1 MSKKEKLQLT
11 EEQWDFIN
19 KKKLKNKEYAN
30 KILTM
35 WYRIEFYMKR
45 YGFCEKTN
53 QYFQKLLDVSHATV
67 ERYITD
73 LIKLGLVTRVR
84 MFGNQR
90 KLFAVRP
97 QIEEKLTENSQNEN
111 TSKISFDT
119 HNEGHIEG
127 VYNKDIKSS
136 NLNLSKVCIKETKNE
151 LSEMDIE
158 ILKCEYEEDIVMKS
172 LHIFENAKNQKEIFN
187 PLNYLKGICK
197 KLLRNQKA
205 LARRIAKKEKLER
218 EQQRKFEE
226 MAQNRTEQPLY
237 QPIPDDYYYDWMN
250 DEEDIEQPKTLKE
263 QLLDIPKHK
272 TLIESIESFFSCK
285 LTDNECSLLDFENI
299 SMGLILKIAK
309 NVDITNKLGYL
320 INCSKNF

>member
-1 MSKKEKLQLT
+1 MAKKEKLQLT
-11 EEQWDFIN
+11 EEQWNFIN
-19 KKKLKNKEYAN
+19 KKKLKNRNYADS
-30 KILTM
+30 LLSL

-45 YGFCEKTN
+45 YGFCDKTN
-53 QYFQKLLDVSHATV
+53 KYFEKRLGLKPSSVK
-67 ERYITD
+67 RYIDD
-73 LIKLGLVTRVR
+73 LIKLGLVMRVR
-84 MFGNQR
+84 MGASER
-90 KLFAVRP
+90 KLFAIRP
-97 QIEEKLTENSQNEN
+97 KIEEKLTEDFGNKNASK
-111 TSKISFDT
+111 TSFEP
-119 HNEGHIEG
+119 HNEPHIEPL
-127 VYNKDIKSS
+127 YNKDIKSS

-272 TLIESIESFFSCK
+272 TLIESIENFFSCK